1 MKVGFAILNKVT
13 GEVSLISQHL
23 TEALKQQSPTFL
35 APGTSFME
43 DNFSRT
49 GVGVGGQFQGNSSAL
64 HLLGTLFLLLLHQL
78 HPQSSGIRSQ
88 SLGTPALKGM
98 KELVMLLS
106 EERTSRLWFSP
117 GTKAQSSGVWA
128 CWKNS
133 GKISVAG
140 PE

>member
-1 MKVGFAILNKVT
+1 MT
-13 GEVSLISQHL
+13 GEVSQISQHL
-23 TEALKQQSPTFL
+23 TKALKQRSPTFL

-43 DNFSRT
+43 DSFFTDWGRS
-49 GVGVGGQFQGNSSAL
+49 GGQLQGNSSAL
-64 HLLGTLFLLLLHQL
+64 HLLGSLFLLLLHQL

-117 GTKAQSSGVWA
+117 STKALSRGVWA
-128 CWKNS
+128 CWENS